1 MGIWGRINLRG
12 VPVPRYAN
20 AASSS
25 ATVTS
30 WDP

>member
-12 VPVPRYAN
+12 VPVPRYAS

-25 ATVTS
+25 ATVTG